1 MESFH
6 VQGKLEFKDFKKQGL
21 SSEELRLIEL
31 WKVDKCQVSTVKR
44 RRFERSAFFPT
55 FRLDYEADVSSVS
68 PSTSLSD

>member
-44 RRFERSAFFPT
+44 RDE
-55 FRLDYEADVSSVS
+55 EADVSSVS